1 MSELPP
7 TESIPI
13 AGHTGRQI
21 LKNSFWLMT
30 EQGLRVVSGVIV
42 AALIARYLG
51 PDQFGLIN
59 YALSIIAFLSGGVVL
74 GLDTIVI
81 RELTVTPTGRRRILG
96 SALILRIVAGVV
108 AMVAAPL
115 IVMLLQPGASL
126 AILLTAI
133 MGLTLPLQ
141 AIDTLELP
149 FHSALKS
156 RTAVAGRSLGVVGT
170 LVFRVALLV
179 GGADLVW
186 FAAAFLVEKPLGAI
200 VLLRRLRAAGERV
213 RDWRFDGGV
222 ARALLQQ
229 GWPLMVSGLVVMI
242 YMRSD
247 QILITGMLG
256 AAANGLYS
264 AAVRLV
270 EQVFVIP
277 VIFSRSLAPKAM
289 QLDDAAFMPYVRR
302 VAARMVWG
310 GGALAL
316 ILAVASDPLIRLL
329 YGADYTPAVPVLRL
343 LSLNI
348 VFLAYTAA
356 RSMIVLRFNLFKFDT
371 IYIAISAIGNVALN
385 YLLIPRYGIE
395 GAVVGSLF
403 AQAGMIVLLPL
414 LHPRT
419 RMLGTTFFRS
429 FGLPPW
435 R

>member
-1 MSELPP
+1 MSDLPP
-7 TESIPI
+7 PNSAPAVT
-13 AGHTGRQI
+13 HTGRQI

-59 YALSIIAFLSGGVVL
+59 YALSIIAFLSGGVGL

-81 RELTVTPTGRRRILG
+81 RELATTPAGRNHILG
-96 SALILRIVAGVV
+96 STVILRVVAGLV

-115 IVMLLQPGASL
+115 IVMLLQPEARL

-149 FHSALKS
+149 FHSILKS

-170 LVFRVALLV
+170 LVFRTALLI
-179 GGADLVW
+179 GRADLVW
-186 FAAAFLVEKPLGAI
+186 FAAAFLAEKPLGAI

-213 RDWRFDGGV
+213 RDWRFDRGV
-222 ARALLQQ
+222 ARMLLQQ
-229 GWPLMVSGLVVMI
+229 GWPLMISGLIVMV

-247 QILITGMLG
+247 QVLITGMLG

-277 VIFSRSLAPKAM
+277 VIFSRSLAPKAI

-310 GGALAL
+310 GIALAL
-316 ILAVASDPLIRLL
+316 ILAVASDPLVRLL
-329 YGADYTPAVPVLRL
+329 YGAAYAPAVPVLRL

-356 RSMIVLRFNLFKFDT
+356 RSMIVLRLNLFRFDT
-371 IYIAISAIGNVALN
+371 VYIGISAAANVGLN

-419 RMLGTTFFRS
+419 RILGTTFFKS
-429 FGLPPW
+429 FVGS